1 VPLEVGLMKNAD
13 WALVISLG
21 ILWGMSFVFVELLLA
36 YLSPFMI
43 VYLRVAIGAFFLLA
57 YIFIRKAAFDWSAET
72 ILTLIIM
79 ALLNNVVPFLL
90 ITIGQ
95 QTTTGGLA
103 SILNANTAFVTIVLA
118 AALVPHETLTINRV
132 VGALIGVVGVTMAIG
147 YQNIF
152 QLYDGNSGKYLIL
165 LATISYALAGIWAKL
180 KMQSMSPMIAATGML
195 VMSTLILTPYAFAFH
210 FDELVSLD
218 LVVIHYALAFALFC
232 SVIAYFLYF
241 KILERTGA
249 GNLLI
254 CTIIIPPSS
263 ILVNAI
269 LLGEII
275 TLAEMIGLAIIT
287 IGLLVL
293 DGRIVNKILK
303 INRNIDKL

>member
-1 VPLEVGLMKNAD
+1 
-13 WALVISLG
+13 
-21 ILWGMSFVFVELLLA
+21 
-36 YLSPFMI
+36 
-43 VYLRVAIGAFFLLA
+43 
-57 YIFIRKAAFDWSAET
+57 
-72 ILTLIIM
+72 M

-95 QTTTGGLA
+95 QTTTVGLA
-103 SILNANTAFVTIVLA
+103 SSLNANTAFVTIVLA

-132 VGALIGVVGVTMAIG
+132 IGALIGVVGVTLAIG

-152 QLYDGNSGKYLIL
+152 HLYDGNSGKNLIL
-165 LATISYALAGIWAKL
+165 LATMSYALAGIWAKL
-180 KMQSMSPMIAATGML
+180 EMQSMSPMIAATGML

-218 LVVIHYALAFALFC
+218 LVVIHDALAFALFC

-241 KILERTGA
+241 KILARTGA
-249 GNLLI
+249 GNCLI

-263 ILVNAI
+263 ILLYAI
-269 LLGEII
+269 LLGQMIA
-275 TLAEMIGLAIIT
+275 LAEMLGLTIIT

-293 DGRIVNKILK
+293 NRRIVNRILK
-303 INRNIDKL
+303 

>member
-1 VPLEVGLMKNAD
+1 MKNAD

-72 ILTLIIM
+72 ILT
-79 ALLNNVVPFLL
+79 
-90 ITIGQ
+90 
-95 QTTTGGLA
+95 

-195 VMSTLILTPYAFAFH
+195 VMSTLF
-210 FDELVSLD
+210 
-218 LVVIHYALAFALFC
+218 
-232 SVIAYFLYF
+232 
-241 KILERTGA
+241 
-249 GNLLI
+249 
-254 CTIIIPPSS
+254 
-263 ILVNAI
+263 
-269 LLGEII
+269 
-275 TLAEMIGLAIIT
+275 
-287 IGLLVL
+287 
-293 DGRIVNKILK
+293 
-303 INRNIDKL
+303 

>member
-1 VPLEVGLMKNAD
+1 L
-13 WALVISLG
+13 
-21 ILWGMSFVFVELLLA
+21 
-36 YLSPFMI
+36 
-43 VYLRVAIGAFFLLA
+43 
-57 YIFIRKAAFDWSAET
+57 
-72 ILTLIIM
+72 

-95 QTTTGGLA
+95 QTKTGGLV
-103 SILNANTAFVTIVLA
+103 SILNANTAFVTIILA

-132 VGALIGVVGVTMAIG
+132 VDAVIGVVGVTTTIG

-165 LATISYALAGIWAKL
+165 LATISYA
-180 KMQSMSPMIAATGML
+180 
-195 VMSTLILTPYAFAFH
+195 FAFH
-210 FDELVSLD
+210 FDELMSLNF
-218 LVVIHYALAFALFC
+218 VVIQYALAFTSFC

-263 ILVNAI
+263 ILLNAI
-269 LLGEII
+269 LLGQVI
-275 TLAEMIGLAIIT
+275 TLAKMMGLAIIT

-293 DGRIVNKILK
+293 DKIIVNRILK
-303 INRNIDKL
+303 

>member
-1 VPLEVGLMKNAD
+1 MKNAD

-21 ILWGMSFVFVELLLA
+21 ILGGMSFVFVELLLA

-43 VYLRVAIGAFFLLA
+43 VYLRVAIGTFFLLA
-57 YIFIRKAAFDWSAET
+57 YVLIKKSVFDWSAET

-118 AALVPHETLTINRV
+118 AALAPHETLTVNRV
-132 VGALIGVVGVTMAIG
+132 VGALIGVVGVITATG

-152 QLYDGNSGKYLIL
+152 QLNDDNSGKYLIL
-165 LATISYALAGIWAKL
+165 LATISYASAGIWAKL
-180 KMQSMSPMIAATGML
+180 KMQSMSPMNAATGML

-210 FDELVSLD
+210 FDELVLMD
-218 LVVIHYALAFALFC
+218 LVVIQYALALALFC
-232 SVIAYFLYF
+232 SMIAYFLYF

-263 ILVNAI
+263 ILLNAI
-269 LLGEII
+269 LLGQMI
-275 TLAEMIGLAIIT
+275 TLAEMVGLAIIT
-287 IGLLVL
+287 VGLIVM
-293 DGRIVNKILK
+293 DGRIVNRILK
-303 INRNIDKL
+303 

>member
-1 VPLEVGLMKNAD
+1 
-13 WALVISLG
+13 
-21 ILWGMSFVFVELLLA
+21 
-36 YLSPFMI
+36 
-43 VYLRVAIGAFFLLA
+43 
-57 YIFIRKAAFDWSAET
+57 
-72 ILTLIIM
+72 
-79 ALLNNVVPFLL
+79 
-90 ITIGQ
+90 
-95 QTTTGGLA
+95 
-103 SILNANTAFVTIVLA
+103 LNANTAFVTIVLA
-118 AALVPHETLTINRV
+118 AALVPHEALTINRV
-132 VGALIGVVGVTMAIG
+132 VGALIGVVGVTLAIG

-165 LATISYALAGIWAKL
+165 LATISYALSGIWAKL
-180 KMQSMSPMIAATGML
+180 KMQSMSPVIAATGML
-195 VMSTLILTPYAFAFH
+195 VMSALILTPYALAFH

-218 LVVIHYALAFALFC
+218 LMVIHYALAFALFC

-275 TLAEMIGLAIIT
+275 TLAEMMGLAVII

-293 DGRIVNKILK
+293 DGRIINKALK
-303 INRNIDKL
+303 

>member
-1 VPLEVGLMKNAD
+1 MKNAD

-132 VGALIGVVGVTMAIG
+132 VGVLIGVVGVITAIG
-147 YQNIF
+147 YQIF
-152 QLYDGNSGKYLIL
+152 FSFMM
-165 LATISYALAGIWAKL
+165 A
-180 KMQSMSPMIAATGML
+180 IAANISFCWPPFHML
-195 VMSTLILTPYAFAFH
+195 W
-210 FDELVSLD
+210 LV
-218 LVVIHYALAFALFC
+218 F
-232 SVIAYFLYF
+232 
-241 KILERTGA
+241 GQ
-249 GNLLI
+249 N
-254 CTIIIPPSS
+254 
-263 ILVNAI
+263 
-269 LLGEII
+269 
-275 TLAEMIGLAIIT
+275 
-287 IGLLVL
+287 
-293 DGRIVNKILK
+293 
-303 INRNIDKL
+303 

>member
-1 VPLEVGLMKNAD
+1 MKNAD

-21 ILWGMSFVFVELLLA
+21 VLWGMSFVFVELLLA

-57 YIFIRKAAFDWSAET
+57 YVLMKRLAFEYSAEN
-72 ILTLIIM
+72 IINLMIM
-79 ALLNNVVPFLL
+79 ALLNNVIPFLL

-103 SILNANTAFVTIVLA
+103 AILNANTAFVTMVLA
-118 AALVPHETLTINRV
+118 AALVPHEALTVNRV
-132 VGALIGVVGVTMAIG
+132 AGALIGVVGVTMAIG

-180 KMQSMSPMIAATGML
+180 RMQSLSPMIAATGML
-195 VMSTLILTPYAFAFH
+195 VMSTLILTPYAVTFH
-210 FDELVSLD
+210 FDEMVSLNF
-218 LVVIHYALAFALFC
+218 LVIQYALAFALFC

-263 ILVNAI
+263 ILLNAI
-269 LLGEII
+269 FLEQMI
-275 TLAEMIGLAIIT
+275 TMAEMAGLAVIT

-293 DGRIVNKILK
+293 DGRVLGKILK
-303 INRNIDKL
+303 

>member
-1 VPLEVGLMKNAD
+1 L
-13 WALVISLG
+13 
-21 ILWGMSFVFVELLLA
+21 
-36 YLSPFMI
+36 
-43 VYLRVAIGAFFLLA
+43 
-57 YIFIRKAAFDWSAET
+57 
-72 ILTLIIM
+72 

-95 QTTTGGLA
+95 QTKTGGLV
-103 SILNANTAFVTIVLA
+103 SILNANTAFVTIILA

-132 VGALIGVVGVTMAIG
+132 VDAVIGVVGVTTTIG

-180 KMQSMSPMIAATGML
+180 KMQLMSPMIAATGML
-195 VMSTLILTPYAFAFH
+195 VMSSLILTPYAFAFH
-210 FDELVSLD
+210 FDELMSLNF
-218 LVVIHYALAFALFC
+218 VVIQYALAFTSFC

-263 ILVNAI
+263 ILLNAI
-269 LLGEII
+269 LLGQVI
-275 TLAEMIGLAIIT
+275 TLAKMMGLAIIT

-293 DGRIVNKILK
+293 DKIIVNRILK
-303 INRNIDKL
+303 